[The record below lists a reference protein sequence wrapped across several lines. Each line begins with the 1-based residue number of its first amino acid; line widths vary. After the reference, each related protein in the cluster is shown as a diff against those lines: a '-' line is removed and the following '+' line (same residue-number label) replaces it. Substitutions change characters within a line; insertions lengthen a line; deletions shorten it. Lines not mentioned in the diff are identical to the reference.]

1 MKIINKII
9 LQEIKPNIGRLV
21 FVILLVFLGVGF
33 EALTPLPFKILIDN
47 VLGNEPLNPNS
58 LLGRLLSFLT
68 SQEVLGFFIVLV
80 YAASS
85 ILSSL
90 SDYFAGVGIKKVS
103 KELVRSFAQKA
114 FDNLEGLAVGHYQNK
129 QIGDYIYRLSYDV
142 SALGN
147 MFEAGILPLVT
158 NFFYL
163 VLTIAIM
170 FFISA
175 KLALIAL
182 AMLPILAIGLRIFNT
197 KIDSV
202 ANKSERSNSTLFSFI
217 EEVLGQ
223 LKIIQAFNQEK
234 KESKIFEQKEEVSLD
249 NEINVYGFG
258 LLLNLM
264 IGLVIAMG
272 YSVIIAYGI
281 RSVIVGELSTGLL
294 IVFIFYL
301 DNLTNPLLSLLSA
314 ATTLKEDYIRVSRMI
329 EFFTPK
335 FRIHDTGE
343 IKKIDNTSIDFE
355 KVSLYGNGGGPILKN
370 ASFKIPAGKTTAIV
384 GVSGSGKTTIAS
396 LILKFMNPD
405 EGKIMIGET
414 DIKKYSIK
422 SLRETISYV
431 PQEIVLFNDT
441 IKNNIAFGRPDA
453 PLDDIKKAAHLA
465 DAEKFIKDLPG
476 GYDFG
481 VGEAGSNLS
490 GGQRQRLML
499 ARAFLK
505 SEAQIMVFDEPLSSL
520 DIKTRGQVMSNIK
533 EFGKNKT
540 LIIISNLLEIIKQA
554 DHVVL
559 VNEGEIIRSGTSSIL
574 REEIGLSN
582 LILNS

>member
-1 MKIINKII
+1 MKIIDKII
-9 LQEIKPNIGRLV
+9 LKEIRPQIGSLV

-33 EALTPLPFKILIDN
+33 EALTPVPFKVLIDN
-47 VLGNEPLNPNS
+47 VLGNEPLDPDS
-58 LLGRLLSFLT
+58 LLGRSLYFLT
-68 SQEVLGFFIVLV
+68 SREVLGFFIVLV
-80 YAASS
+80 YATSS

-90 SDYFAGVGIKKVS
+90 SDYFAAVGTKKIS
-103 KELVRSFAQKA
+103 KELVKSFSQKA
-114 FDNLEGLAVGHYQNK
+114 FDNLEKLAVGHYKNE

-147 MFEAGILPLVT
+147 MFEAGILPIIT

-163 VLTIAIM
+163 TVTIAIM
-170 FFISA
+170 FFISV
-175 KLALIAL
+175 KLALIAIF
-182 AMLPILAIGLRIFNT
+182 MLPALAIGLRVFNN
-197 KIDSV
+197 KIDNV

-234 KESKIFEQKEEVSLD
+234 KESDLFEQKEEASLT

-314 ATTLKEDYIRVSRMI
+314 ATILREDYIKVSRMV

-335 FRIHDTGE
+335 FRINDTGDIVK
-343 IKKIDNTSIDFE
+343 IKNTSIDFE
-355 KVSLYGNGGGPILKN
+355 NVSVYGDEGVPILKN

-396 LILKFMNPD
+396 LILKFMNPV
-405 EGKIMIGET
+405 EGKILIGET
-414 DIKKYSIK
+414 DIKKYSAK

-441 IKNNIAFGRPDA
+441 IKNNITFGKPGASMDE
-453 PLDDIKKAAHLA
+453 IKKAVHFA
-465 DAEKFIKDLPG
+465 DAERFIKDLPG
-476 GYDFG
+476 GYDFE
-481 VGEAGSNLS
+481 VGETGSNIS

-499 ARAFLK
+499 ARAFLR
-505 SEAQIMVFDEPLSSL
+505 SEAQILIFDEPLSSL
-520 DIKTRGQVMSNIK
+520 DVKTRGQVMNNIK

-540 LIIISNLLEIIKQA
+540 LVIISNLLEIIKQA

-559 VNEGEIIRSGTSSIL
+559 VSEGEVIRSGASSIL
-574 REEIGLSN
+574 KEESALSN

>member
-9 LQEIKPNIGRLV
+9 FQEIKPRIGRLV
-21 FVILLVFLGVGF
+21 FIIFLVFIGVGF
-33 EALTPLPFKILIDN
+33 EALTPLPFKVLIDN
-47 VLGNEPLNPNS
+47 VLGNEPLDPAS

-68 SQEVLGFFIVLV
+68 SREVLGFFVVLV

-85 ILSSL
+85 MLSSL
-90 SDYFAGVGIKKVS
+90 SDYFAGVDTKKIS

-147 MFEAGILPLVT
+147 MLEAGILPLVT

-163 VLTIAIM
+163 TVTIAIM
-170 FFISA
+170 FFINV
-175 KLALIAL
+175 KLALIAIS
-182 AMLPILAIGLRIFNT
+182 MLPILAIGLRIFNT
-197 KIDSV
+197 KIDSTV
-202 ANKSERSNSTLFSFI
+202 NKSERSNSTLFSFI

-234 KESKIFEQKEEVSLD
+234 KESRIFEQKEEVSLTD
-249 NEINVYGFG
+249 EINVYGFS
-258 LLLNLM
+258 LLLNLV
-264 IGLVIAMG
+264 IGLVIAVG

-314 ATTLKEDYIRVSRMI
+314 ATTIKGDYVRVSRMI

-335 FRIHDTGE
+335 FRIHDTGRITE
-343 IKKIDNTSIDFE
+343 IDNTSIDFE
-355 KVSLYGNGGGPILKN
+355 KVSVYGDKGGPILKN
-370 ASFKIPAGKTTAIV
+370 ASFKIPAGKTTAVV

-396 LILKFMNPD
+396 LILKFMNPA

-414 DIKKYSIK
+414 NIKKYSIK

-441 IKNNIAFGRPDA
+441 IKNNITFGRPDA
-453 PLDDIKKAAHLA
+453 SIDEIKKAVHLA
-465 DAEKFIKDLPG
+465 DAERFIKDLPG

-481 VGEAGSNLS
+481 VGEMGSNLS
-490 GGQRQRLML
+490 GGQKQRLML

-505 SEAQIMVFDEPLSSL
+505 TEAQILIFDEPLSSL
-520 DIKTRGQVMSNIK
+520 DIKTRGQIMNNIK
-533 EFGKNKT
+533 EFGKDKT
-540 LIIISNLLEIIKQA
+540 MIIISNLLEIIKQA

-559 VNEGEIIRSGTSSIL
+559 VNDGEVIRSGASSIL
-574 REEIGLSN
+574 REESGLSN